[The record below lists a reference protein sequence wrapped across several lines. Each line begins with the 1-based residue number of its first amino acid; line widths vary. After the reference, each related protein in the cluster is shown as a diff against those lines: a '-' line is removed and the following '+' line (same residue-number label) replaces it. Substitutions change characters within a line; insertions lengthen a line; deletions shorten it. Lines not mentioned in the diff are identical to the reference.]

1 MKDVVEE
8 VKSCTS
14 SVKDCGKELDELNKK
29 KFKIDTSTIKEASRK
44 IDSVIKKIKE
54 LKDRGVELDTSR
66 IQGAIGEIK
75 ELALKIQAIKQNR
88 VKVDV
93 NPLNDAKEKIS
104 STTSEIKDLGKELD
118 NIGKKKVDAL
128 FDTGS
133 GLANELKGLGDTS
146 FQNVLGSITSIS
158 SSASAMASSLI
169 PKLAKIA
176 PYITIALVGMKGLA
190 SATKTFV
197 KIASVPMKGIVSVYK
212 RLGEAISSA
221 AKKGAQFLSSIAR
234 VVKYRA
240 IRTVLKEIT
249 DGFKEGLEN
258 AYKYSTLNGGQ
269 LSKSLD
275 GAATSMLYLRNSIAA
290 AAAPLINA
298 LAPALDYV
306 INKVVELINWLN
318 QTFATLTGQTTWMK
332 ATRAATTYGEATDS
346 ASKKTK
352 AFKATLLGIDEINKL
367 NDNSASDSSGAG
379 GTDPSKMFTE
389 EQLNSS
395 TTEFAKKLKEA
406 WEKEDFE
413 TVGETIRDKLV
424 DMMNNIDWETIYQKA
439 NKFGSDFAKFLNGLF
454 KTKTNK
460 NGEKEN
466 VFTGLGKT
474 IAGALNTALE
484 SLDGFASTFD
494 FKNFGESLALGIV
507 STIQNINWKKALST
521 ASKWG
526 DGVAKALNGFL
537 SAEDKNGNT
546 VFSSLGKT
554 VANLVKVAVN
564 SWYSFVKEFDFS
576 NLGTKIS
583 DGINTFVK
591 EMNAVDPT
599 TGLTGWQKLIK
610 SAKLTFGG
618 LKDAIL
624 SAIKGIDKDEL
635 KEAFYSVMSDTM
647 VYGWNKAIT
656 SLSEKLFGKRLGG
669 LIAELFT
676 IDDKTKEEYKKTT
689 DASAQTFHD
698 LLVTSLKTKLSNLW
712 NDVKEKFTSFWTN
725 LKNWFTSLK
734 SGLEN
739 LGGLIVTNIK
749 DGIPN
754 IWNSVKTKFT
764 SFWTDLKNWFSETN
778 VKIKQKL
785 AEIWNEIIDELSQLP
800 GFGWLEKFKIDLP
813 TQQQLTGEGQK
824 AVSCIEKGVGDGV
837 KPKIQPSYPNQ
848 IDVTKKWNNATSG
861 IKDKTAKAT
870 LSVVDAT
877 KNGSIKTYNSHWNGL
892 NNRGTKTTTLT
903 VKDATKNG
911 TVPKFLTQWNG
922 LKSGKANKT
931 LGLSGTKYSTLS
943 NYANKWGNVYSKSA
957 KLNLSVY
964 MSNSDYEKLKLY
976 GSIGTHTS
984 SSGNTHSGGGR
995 GFATGGVFT
1004 GSSWQAITQYA
1015 SGGLPS
1021 QGQMFIAREA
1031 GPELVGTL
1039 GGKTAVMNNDQIV
1052 ASVSNGV
1059 YQANAEQNA
1068 LLRQQNQ
1075 LLMQIASKDTQ
1086 VVANVS
1092 VSDIINGIQRMNR
1105 RAGKS
1110 IVPVGG

>member
-14 SVKDCGKELDELNKK
+14 SVKNCGKELDEFNKK
-29 KFKIDTSTIKEASRK
+29 KIGIKA
-44 IDSVIKKIKE
+44 DS
-54 LKDRGVELDTSR
+54 
-66 IQGAIGEIK
+66 
-75 ELALKIQAIKQNR
+75 
-88 VKVDV
+88 
-93 NPLNDAKEKIS
+93 LNDFKEKVS
-104 STTSEIKDLGKELD
+104 ATTSKVKEFVKELD
-118 NIGKKKVDAL
+118 NVNNKKVKPSVDL
-128 FDTGS
+128 SFDTGS
-133 GLANELKGLGDTS
+133 EFANKLKGLGNTS

-212 RLGEAISSA
+212 RLGEAISFA
-221 AKKGAQFLSSIAR
+221 AKKGAQFLRSIAW
-234 VVKYRA
+234 VVKYNA
-240 IRTVLKEIT
+240 IWTVLKEIT
-249 DGFKEGLEN
+249 NGFKEGLEN

-610 SAKLTFGG
+610 SAKLTFDG
-618 LKDAIL
+618 LKDAIS
-624 SAIKGIDKDEL
+624 SAIKGIDKKEL
-635 KEAFYSVMSDTM
+635 KEAFKQIISSSLPTKEDILQDLIDFSKKF
-647 VYGWNKAIT
+647 GECWNWLI
-656 SLSEKLFGKRLGG
+656 EKL
-669 LIAELFT
+669 
-676 IDDKTKEEYKKTT
+676 
-689 DASAQTFHD
+689 
-698 LLVTSLKTKLSNLW
+698 
-712 NDVKEKFTSFWTN
+712 
-725 LKNWFTSLK
+725 
-734 SGLEN
+734 
-739 LGGLIVTNIK
+739 
-749 DGIPN
+749 
-754 IWNSVKTKFT
+754 
-764 SFWTDLKNWFSETN
+764 
-778 VKIKQKL
+778 
-785 AEIWNEIIDELSQLP
+785 SQIP
-800 GFGWLEKFKIDLP
+800 GFGWLEKFKIDSV
-813 TQQQLTGEGQK
+813 TLTDLENEGKK
-824 AVSCIEKGVGDGV
+824 AVKSIEKGVGDGV

-877 KNGSIKTYNSHWNGL
+877 KNGSVKTYNNYWNGFK
-892 NNRGTKTTTLT
+892 NNGTKTTGLKVT
-903 VKDATKNG
+903 DNTKNG
-911 TVPKFLTQWNG
+911 SVKKYNSYWNG

-931 LGLSGTKYSTLS
+931 LSLSGTKYSTLS

-1015 SGGLPS
+1015 SGGQPS

-1075 LLMQIASKDTQ
+1075 LLMQIASRDTQ

>member
-14 SVKDCGKELDELNKK
+14 SVKNCGKELDEFNKK
-29 KFKIDTSTIKEASRK
+29 KIGIKA
-44 IDSVIKKIKE
+44 DS
-54 LKDRGVELDTSR
+54 
-66 IQGAIGEIK
+66 
-75 ELALKIQAIKQNR
+75 
-88 VKVDV
+88 
-93 NPLNDAKEKIS
+93 LNDFKEKVS
-104 STTSEIKDLGKELD
+104 ATTSKVKEFVKELD
-118 NIGKKKVDAL
+118 NVNNKKVKPSVDL
-128 FDTGS
+128 SFDTGS
-133 GLANELKGLGDTS
+133 EFANKLKGLGNTS

-212 RLGEAISSA
+212 RLGEAISFA
-221 AKKGAQFLSSIAR
+221 AKKGAQFLRSIAW
-234 VVKYRA
+234 VVKYNA
-240 IRTVLKEIT
+240 IWTVLKEIT
-249 DGFKEGLEN
+249 NGFKEGLEN

-610 SAKLTFGG
+610 SAKLTFDG
-618 LKDAIL
+618 LKDAIS
-624 SAIKGIDKDEL
+624 SAIKGIDKKEL
-635 KEAFYSVMSDTM
+635 KEAFKQIISSSLPTKEDILQDLIDFSKKF
-647 VYGWNKAIT
+647 GECWNWLI
-656 SLSEKLFGKRLGG
+656 EKL
-669 LIAELFT
+669 
-676 IDDKTKEEYKKTT
+676 
-689 DASAQTFHD
+689 
-698 LLVTSLKTKLSNLW
+698 
-712 NDVKEKFTSFWTN
+712 
-725 LKNWFTSLK
+725 
-734 SGLEN
+734 
-739 LGGLIVTNIK
+739 
-749 DGIPN
+749 
-754 IWNSVKTKFT
+754 
-764 SFWTDLKNWFSETN
+764 
-778 VKIKQKL
+778 
-785 AEIWNEIIDELSQLP
+785 SQIP
-800 GFGWLEKFKIDLP
+800 GFGWLEKFKIDSV
-813 TQQQLTGEGQK
+813 TLTDLENEGKK
-824 AVSCIEKGVGDGV
+824 AVKSIEKGVGDGV

-877 KNGSIKTYNSHWNGL
+877 KNGSVKTYNNYWNGFK
-892 NNRGTKTTTLT
+892 NNGTKTTGLKVT
-903 VKDATKNG
+903 DNTKNG
-911 TVPKFLTQWNG
+911 SVKKYNSYWNG

-931 LGLSGTKYSTLS
+931 LSLSGTKYSTLS

-1015 SGGLPS
+1015 SGGQPS

>member
-93 NPLNDAKEKIS
+93 NPLNDAKENIS
-104 STTSEIKDLGKELD
+104 STTSEIKELGKELD

-133 GLANELKGLGDTS
+133 GLANELKGLGNTS

-158 SSASAMASSLI
+158 SSASAMVSSLI

-298 LAPALDYV
+298 LAPALDFV

-346 ASKKTK
+346 ANKKTK

-610 SAKLTFGG
+610 SAKLTFDG

-624 SAIKGIDKDEL
+624 SAIKGIDKKEL
-635 KEAFYSVMSDTM
+635 KEAFKQVIFAIFPTAEEIQ
-647 VYGWNKAIT
+647 NKF
-656 SLSEKLFGKRLGG
+656 EDF
-669 LIAELFT
+669 
-676 IDDKTKEEYKKTT
+676 KKI
-689 DASAQTFHD
+689 F
-698 LLVTSLKTKLSNLW
+698 
-712 NDVKEKFTSFWTN
+712 
-725 LKNWFTSLK
+725 
-734 SGLEN
+734 
-739 LGGLIVTNIK
+739 IVW
-749 DGIPN
+749 
-754 IWNSVKTKFT
+754 WNSLIDT
-764 SFWTDLKNWFSETN
+764 FS
-778 VKIKQKL
+778 
-785 AEIWNEIIDELSQLP
+785 SLP
-800 GFGWLEKFKIDLP
+800 GMKWLEKFKIDLP
-813 TQQQLTGEGQK
+813 TEKNLEKEGTK
-824 AVSCIEKGVGDGV
+824 AKQSIEKGIGDGV

-877 KNGSIKTYNSHWNGL
+877 KNGTVSKFSNWWDRFGNKNAKTTLSVIDSTKKNDVPTYLRWWERFKGGSVNKKLELSGITFDTLKNRTNLWLKLKGGKITKTLKIAGTSYDSLKNYNYYWNGVC
-892 NNRGTKTTTLT
+892 NKTATLT
-903 VKDATKNG
+903 MKVNMTTSDRKIINDTLYKMNG
-911 TVPKFLTQWNG
+911 GTFTYT
-922 LKSGKANKT
+922 GKA
-931 LGLSGTKYSTLS
+931 
-943 NYANKWGNVYSKSA
+943 
-957 KLNLSVY
+957 
-964 MSNSDYEKLKLY
+964 
-976 GSIGTHTS
+976 
-984 SSGNTHSGGGR
+984 GGG
-995 GFATGGVFT
+995 VYT
-1004 GSSWQAITQYA
+1004 GSEWRPITQYA
-1015 SGGLPS
+1015 SGGQPS

>member
-14 SVKDCGKELDELNKK
+14 SVKNCGKELDEFNKK
-29 KFKIDTSTIKEASRK
+29 KIGIKA
-44 IDSVIKKIKE
+44 DS
-54 LKDRGVELDTSR
+54 
-66 IQGAIGEIK
+66 
-75 ELALKIQAIKQNR
+75 
-88 VKVDV
+88 
-93 NPLNDAKEKIS
+93 LNDFKEKVS
-104 STTSEIKDLGKELD
+104 ATTSKVKEFVKELD
-118 NIGKKKVDAL
+118 NVNNKKVKPSVDL
-128 FDTGS
+128 SFDTGS
-133 GLANELKGLGDTS
+133 EFANKLKGLGNTS

-212 RLGEAISSA
+212 RLGEAISFA
-221 AKKGAQFLSSIAR
+221 AKKGAQFLRSIAW
-234 VVKYRA
+234 VVKYNA
-240 IRTVLKEIT
+240 IWTVLKEIT
-249 DGFKEGLEN
+249 NGFKEGLEN

-298 LAPALDYV
+298 LAPALDFV

-406 WEKEDFE
+406 WEREDFE

-591 EMNAVDPT
+591 EMNAVDPS

-624 SAIKGIDKDEL
+624 SAIKGIDKKEL
-635 KEAFYSVMSDTM
+635 KEAFKQVIFAIFPTAEEIQ
-647 VYGWNKAIT
+647 NKF
-656 SLSEKLFGKRLGG
+656 EDFKR
-669 LIAELFT
+669 IF
-676 IDDKTKEEYKKTT
+676 I
-689 DASAQTFHD
+689 
-698 LLVTSLKTKLSNLW
+698 LW
-712 NDVKEKFTSFWTN
+712 
-725 LKNWFTSLK
+725 
-734 SGLEN
+734 
-739 LGGLIVTNIK
+739 
-749 DGIPN
+749 
-754 IWNSVKTKFT
+754 WNSLIDT
-764 SFWTDLKNWFSETN
+764 FS
-778 VKIKQKL
+778 
-785 AEIWNEIIDELSQLP
+785 SLP
-800 GFGWLEKFKIDLP
+800 GMKWLEKFKIDLP
-813 TQQQLTGEGQK
+813 TEKNLEKEGKK
-824 AVSCIEKGVGDGV
+824 AKQSIEKGIGDGPTIKLNVVESGGKGSTKQFADDWNSVQDKEADMKVMVDNKGNIVFPKFMTDWNSV
-837 KPKIQPSYPNQ
+837 KPK
-848 IDVTKKWNNATSG
+848 G
-861 IKDKTAKAT
+861 AT
-870 LSVVDAT
+870 LSVKVTDKTKNGSVKTYNNYWNGFKNNGTKTTGLKVTDNT
-877 KNGSIKTYNSHWNGL
+877 KNGSIKTYNS
-892 NNRGTKTTTLT
+892 R
-903 VKDATKNG
+903 
-911 TVPKFLTQWNG
+911 WNG

-931 LGLSGTKYSTLS
+931 LSLSGTKYSTLES
-943 NYANKWGNVYSKSA
+943 YRESWSGIYSKTATLTMKVDMTTSDRKIINDTLY
-957 KLNLSVY
+957 KLN
-964 MSNSDYEKLKLY
+964 
-976 GSIGTHTS
+976 GGTFTY
-984 SSGNTHSGGGR
+984 TKKAGGG
-995 GFATGGVFT
+995 VYT
-1004 GSSWQAITQYA
+1004 GSEWRPITQYA
-1015 SGGLPS
+1015 SGGQPS

-1086 VVANVS
+1086 VIANVS

>member
-14 SVKDCGKELDELNKK
+14 SVKDCGKELDEFNKK
-29 KFKIDTSTIKEASRK
+29 KIGIKA
-44 IDSVIKKIKE
+44 DS
-54 LKDRGVELDTSR
+54 
-66 IQGAIGEIK
+66 
-75 ELALKIQAIKQNR
+75 
-88 VKVDV
+88 
-93 NPLNDAKEKIS
+93 LNDFKEKVS
-104 STTSEIKDLGKELD
+104 ATTSKVKEFVKELD
-118 NIGKKKVDAL
+118 NVNNKKVKPSVDL
-128 FDTGS
+128 SFDTGS
-133 GLANELKGLGDTS
+133 EFANKLKGLGNTS

-197 KIASVPMKGIVSVYK
+197 KIASVPMKGIVNVYK
-212 RLGEAISSA
+212 RLGEAISFA
-221 AKKGAQFLSSIAR
+221 AKKGAQFLRSIAW
-234 VVKYRA
+234 VVKYGA
-240 IRTVLKEIT
+240 IWTVLREIT

-610 SAKLTFGG
+610 SAKLTFDG

-624 SAIKGIDKDEL
+624 SAIKGIDKKEL
-635 KEAFYSVMSDTM
+635 KEAFKQVIF
-647 VYGWNKAIT
+647 AI
-656 SLSEKLFGKRLGG
+656 FP
-669 LIAELFT
+669 
-676 IDDKTKEEYKKTT
+676 TKEEIQNKFEDFKKI
-689 DASAQTFHD
+689 F
-698 LLVTSLKTKLSNLW
+698 
-712 NDVKEKFTSFWTN
+712 
-725 LKNWFTSLK
+725 
-734 SGLEN
+734 
-739 LGGLIVTNIK
+739 IVW
-749 DGIPN
+749 
-754 IWNSVKTKFT
+754 WNSLIDT
-764 SFWTDLKNWFSETN
+764 FS
-778 VKIKQKL
+778 
-785 AEIWNEIIDELSQLP
+785 SLP
-800 GFGWLEKFKIDLP
+800 GMKWLEKFKIDLP
-813 TQQQLTGEGQK
+813 TEKNLEKEGTK
-824 AVSCIEKGVGDGV
+824 ARQSIEKGVGDGV

-861 IKDKTAKAT
+861 IKNKTAKAT

-931 LGLSGTKYSTLS
+931 LSLSGTKYSTLS

-957 KLNLSVY
+957 KLNLSVN

-1015 SGGLPS
+1015 SGGTPT

>member
-14 SVKDCGKELDELNKK
+14 SVKDCGKELDEFNKK
-29 KFKIDTSTIKEASRK
+29 KIGIKA
-44 IDSVIKKIKE
+44 DS
-54 LKDRGVELDTSR
+54 
-66 IQGAIGEIK
+66 
-75 ELALKIQAIKQNR
+75 
-88 VKVDV
+88 
-93 NPLNDAKEKIS
+93 LNDFKES
-104 STTSEIKDLGKELD
+104 ASATTSKVKEFVKELD
-118 NIGKKKVDAL
+118 NVNNKKVKPSVDL
-128 FDTGS
+128 SFDTGS
-133 GLANELKGLGDTS
+133 EFANKLKGIGNTS

-298 LAPALDYV
+298 LAPALDFV

-610 SAKLTFGG
+610 SAKLTFDG

-624 SAIKGIDKDEL
+624 SAIKGIDKKEL
-635 KEAFYSVMSDTM
+635 KEAFKQVIFAILPDEKDWKSLQITIY
-647 VYGWNKAIT
+647 NKIVDVHNWV
-656 SLSEKLFGKRLGG
+656 
-669 LIAELFT
+669 
-676 IDDKTKEEYKKTT
+676 ID
-689 DASAQTFHD
+689 
-698 LLVTSLKTKLSNLW
+698 
-712 NDVKEKFTSFWTN
+712 
-725 LKNWFTSLK
+725 
-734 SGLEN
+734 
-739 LGGLIVTNIK
+739 
-749 DGIPN
+749 
-754 IWNSVKTKFT
+754 
-764 SFWTDLKNWFSETN
+764 
-778 VKIKQKL
+778 KIS
-785 AEIWNEIIDELSQLP
+785 ELSP
-800 GFGWLEKFKIDLP
+800 IMFDWLKVFKLNHIEEKDLEE
-813 TQQQLTGEGQK
+813 EGQK
-824 AVSCIEKGVGDGV
+824 AVNCIKKGVGDGV

-848 IDVTKKWNNATSG
+848 IDVTKKWNESTSG

-877 KNGSIKTYNSHWNGL
+877 KNGTIS
-892 NNRGTKTTTLT
+892 
-903 VKDATKNG
+903 
-911 TVPKFLTQWNG
+911 KF
-922 LKSGKANKT
+922 
-931 LGLSGTKYSTLS
+931 S
-943 NYANKWGNVYSKSA
+943 NWWDRFGNKSA
-957 KLNLSVY
+957 KTTLSVIDSTQKNDVPTY
-964 MSNSDYEKLKLY
+964 LRWWERFKGGRVNKKLELSGITFDTLKNRTNLWLKLKGGKTTKTLKITGTSYDSLKNYNYYWNGVCNKTATLTMKVNMTTSDRKIINDTLY
-976 GSIGTHTS
+976 KMNGGTFTYT
-984 SSGNTHSGGGR
+984 GKAGGG
-995 GFATGGVFT
+995 VYT
-1004 GSSWQAITQYA
+1004 GSEWRSITQYA

>member
-14 SVKDCGKELDELNKK
+14 SVKHCGKELDEFNKK

-104 STTSEIKDLGKELD
+104 STTSEIKEFGKELD

-128 FDTGS
+128 FSTGS

-197 KIASVPMKGIVSVYK
+197 KIASAPMKGIVSIYK

-298 LAPALDYV
+298 LAPALDFV

-610 SAKLTFGG
+610 SAKLTFDG

-624 SAIKGIDKDEL
+624 SAIKGINKKEL
-635 KEAFYSVMSDTM
+635 KEAFKQVIFAIFPTAEEIQNKFEDFKKIFVAWWNYLIDT
-647 VYGWNKAIT
+647 
-656 SLSEKLFGKRLGG
+656 
-669 LIAELFT
+669 
-676 IDDKTKEEYKKTT
+676 
-689 DASAQTFHD
+689 
-698 LLVTSLKTKLSNLW
+698 
-712 NDVKEKFTSFWTN
+712 
-725 LKNWFTSLK
+725 
-734 SGLEN
+734 
-739 LGGLIVTNIK
+739 
-749 DGIPN
+749 
-754 IWNSVKTKFT
+754 
-764 SFWTDLKNWFSETN
+764 FS
-778 VKIKQKL
+778 
-785 AEIWNEIIDELSQLP
+785 SLP
-800 GFGWLEKFKIDLP
+800 GMKWLEKFKIDLP
-813 TQQQLTGEGQK
+813 TEKNLEKEGTK
-824 AVSCIEKGVGDGV
+824 ARQSIEKGVGDGV

-861 IKDKTAKAT
+861 VKDKTAKAT

-877 KNGSIKTYNSHWNGL
+877 KNGSIKTYNNHWNGL

-1015 SGGLPS
+1015 SGGQPS

>member
-14 SVKDCGKELDELNKK
+14 SVKHCGKELDEFNKK

-104 STTSEIKDLGKELD
+104 STTSEIKELGKELD
-118 NIGKKKVDAL
+118 NIGKKKADAL

-133 GLANELKGLGDTS
+133 GLANELKGLGNTS

-197 KIASVPMKGIVSVYK
+197 KIASAPMKGIVSIYK

-298 LAPALDYV
+298 LAPALDFV

-624 SAIKGIDKDEL
+624 SAIKGIDKKEL
-635 KEAFYSVMSDTM
+635 KEAFKQVIF
-647 VYGWNKAIT
+647 AI
-656 SLSEKLFGKRLGG
+656 FP
-669 LIAELFT
+669 
-676 IDDKTKEEYKKTT
+676 TKEEIQNKFEDFKKI
-689 DASAQTFHD
+689 F
-698 LLVTSLKTKLSNLW
+698 
-712 NDVKEKFTSFWTN
+712 
-725 LKNWFTSLK
+725 
-734 SGLEN
+734 
-739 LGGLIVTNIK
+739 IVR
-749 DGIPN
+749 
-754 IWNSVKTKFT
+754 WNSLIDT
-764 SFWTDLKNWFSETN
+764 FS
-778 VKIKQKL
+778 
-785 AEIWNEIIDELSQLP
+785 SLP
-800 GFGWLEKFKIDLP
+800 GMKWLEKFKIDLP
-813 TQQQLTGEGQK
+813 TEKNLEKEGKK
-824 AVSCIEKGVGDGV
+824 AKQSIEKGIGDGPTIKLNVVESGGKGSTKQFADDWNSVQDKEADMKVMVDNKGNIVFPKFITDWNSV
-837 KPKIQPSYPNQ
+837 KPK
-848 IDVTKKWNNATSG
+848 G
-861 IKDKTAKAT
+861 AT
-870 LSVVDAT
+870 LSVNVTDKTKNGSVKTYNNYWNGFKNNGTKTTGLKVTDNT

-892 NNRGTKTTTLT
+892 
-903 VKDATKNG
+903 
-911 TVPKFLTQWNG
+911 
-922 LKSGKANKT
+922 KSGKANKT
-931 LGLSGTKYSTLS
+931 LSLSGTKYSTLS
-943 NYANKWGNVYSKSA
+943 NYANEWGNVYSKSA

-1015 SGGLPS
+1015 SGGQPS

>member
-14 SVKDCGKELDELNKK
+14 SVKDCGKELDEFNKK
-29 KFKIDTSTIKEASRK
+29 KIGIKA
-44 IDSVIKKIKE
+44 DS
-54 LKDRGVELDTSR
+54 
-66 IQGAIGEIK
+66 
-75 ELALKIQAIKQNR
+75 
-88 VKVDV
+88 
-93 NPLNDAKEKIS
+93 LNDFKEKVS
-104 STTSEIKDLGKELD
+104 STTSKVKECVKELD
-118 NIGKKKVDAL
+118 SVNKKKVKPSVDL
-128 FDTGS
+128 SFDTGS
-133 GLANELKGLGDTS
+133 EFANKLKGIGNTS

-212 RLGEAISSA
+212 RLGEAISFA
-221 AKKGAQFLSSIAR
+221 AKKGAQFLRSIAW
-234 VVKYRA
+234 VVKYGA
-240 IRTVLKEIT
+240 IWTVLREIT

-406 WEKEDFE
+406 WEREDFE

-610 SAKLTFGG
+610 SAKLTFDG

-624 SAIKGIDKDEL
+624 SAIKGIDKKEL
-635 KEAFYSVMSDTM
+635 KEAFKQVIFAIFPTAEEIQ
-647 VYGWNKAIT
+647 NKF
-656 SLSEKLFGKRLGG
+656 EDF
-669 LIAELFT
+669 
-676 IDDKTKEEYKKTT
+676 KKI
-689 DASAQTFHD
+689 F
-698 LLVTSLKTKLSNLW
+698 
-712 NDVKEKFTSFWTN
+712 
-725 LKNWFTSLK
+725 
-734 SGLEN
+734 
-739 LGGLIVTNIK
+739 IVW
-749 DGIPN
+749 
-754 IWNSVKTKFT
+754 WNSLIDT
-764 SFWTDLKNWFSETN
+764 FS
-778 VKIKQKL
+778 
-785 AEIWNEIIDELSQLP
+785 SLP
-800 GFGWLEKFKIDLP
+800 GMKWLEKFKIDLP
-813 TQQQLTGEGQK
+813 TEKNLEKEGTK
-824 AVSCIEKGVGDGV
+824 ARQSIEKGIGDGV
-837 KPKIQPSYPNQ
+837 KPEIKLTFPKQ
-848 IDVTKKWNNATSG
+848 IDVTKSWNNATSG

-877 KNGSIKTYNSHWNGL
+877 KNG
-892 NNRGTKTTTLT
+892 T
-903 VKDATKNG
+903 VS
-911 TVPKFLTQWNG
+911 KF
-922 LKSGKANKT
+922 
-931 LGLSGTKYSTLS
+931 S
-943 NYANKWGNVYSKSA
+943 NWWDRFGNKSA
-957 KLNLSVY
+957 KTTLSVIDSTQKNDVPTY
-964 MSNSDYEKLKLY
+964 LRWWERFKGGSVNKKLELSGITFDTLKNRTNLWLKLKGGKTTKTLKITGTSYDSLKNYNYYWNGVCNKTATLTMKVNMTTSDRKIINDTLY
-976 GSIGTHTS
+976 KMNGGTFTY
-984 SSGNTHSGGGR
+984 TKKAGGG
-995 GFATGGVFT
+995 VYT
-1004 GSSWQAITQYA
+1004 GSEWRPITQYA
-1015 SGGLPS
+1015 SGGQPS

>member
-54 LKDRGVELDTSR
+54 LKDRRVELD
-66 IQGAIGEIK
+66 
-75 ELALKIQAIKQNR
+75 N
-88 VKVDV
+88 V
-93 NPLNDAKEKIS
+93 NN
-104 STTSEIKDLGKELD
+104 
-118 NIGKKKVDAL
+118 KKVKPSVDL
-128 FDTGS
+128 SFDTGS
-133 GLANELKGLGDTS
+133 EFANKLKGMGNTS

-212 RLGEAISSA
+212 RLGEAISFA
-221 AKKGAQFLSSIAR
+221 AKKGAQFLRSIAW
-234 VVKYRA
+234 VVKYGA
-240 IRTVLKEIT
+240 IWTVLREIT
-249 DGFKEGLEN
+249 NGFKEGLEN

-298 LAPALDYV
+298 LAPALDFV

-346 ASKKTK
+346 ANKKTK

-610 SAKLTFGG
+610 SAKLTFDG

-624 SAIKGIDKDEL
+624 SAIKGIDKKEL
-635 KEAFYSVMSDTM
+635 KEAFKQVIFAIFPTAEEIQ
-647 VYGWNKAIT
+647 NKF
-656 SLSEKLFGKRLGG
+656 EDF
-669 LIAELFT
+669 
-676 IDDKTKEEYKKTT
+676 KKI
-689 DASAQTFHD
+689 F
-698 LLVTSLKTKLSNLW
+698 
-712 NDVKEKFTSFWTN
+712 
-725 LKNWFTSLK
+725 
-734 SGLEN
+734 
-739 LGGLIVTNIK
+739 IVW
-749 DGIPN
+749 
-754 IWNSVKTKFT
+754 WNSLIDT
-764 SFWTDLKNWFSETN
+764 FS
-778 VKIKQKL
+778 
-785 AEIWNEIIDELSQLP
+785 SLP
-800 GFGWLEKFKIDLP
+800 GMKWLEKFKIDLP
-813 TQQQLTGEGQK
+813 TEKNLEKEGKK
-824 AVSCIEKGVGDGV
+824 AKQSIEKGVGDGV

-848 IDVTKKWNNATSG
+848 IDVTKKWNESTSG
-861 IKDKTAKAT
+861 IKNKTAKAT

-877 KNGSIKTYNSHWNGL
+877 KKGSVKKYNSY
-892 NNRGTKTTTLT
+892 
-903 VKDATKNG
+903 
-911 TVPKFLTQWNG
+911 WNG

-931 LGLSGTKYSTLS
+931 LSLSGTKYSTLS

-957 KLNLSVY
+957 KLNLSVN

-1015 SGGLPS
+1015 SGGTPT

>member
-14 SVKDCGKELDELNKK
+14 SVKNCGKELDEFNKK
-29 KFKIDTSTIKEASRK
+29 KIGIKA
-44 IDSVIKKIKE
+44 DS
-54 LKDRGVELDTSR
+54 
-66 IQGAIGEIK
+66 
-75 ELALKIQAIKQNR
+75 
-88 VKVDV
+88 
-93 NPLNDAKEKIS
+93 LNDFKEKVS
-104 STTSEIKDLGKELD
+104 ATTSKVKEFVKELD
-118 NIGKKKVDAL
+118 NVNNKKVKPSVDL
-128 FDTGS
+128 SFDTGS
-133 GLANELKGLGDTS
+133 EFANKLKGLGNTS

-212 RLGEAISSA
+212 RLGEAISFA
-221 AKKGAQFLSSIAR
+221 AKKGAQFLRSIAW
-234 VVKYRA
+234 VVKYNA
-240 IRTVLKEIT
+240 IWTVLKEIT
-249 DGFKEGLEN
+249 NGFKEGLEN

-298 LAPALDYV
+298 LAPALDFV

-406 WEKEDFE
+406 WEREDFE

-454 KTKTNK
+454 KTKINK

-484 SLDGFASTFD
+484 SLDGFASTFN

-507 STIQNINWKKALST
+507 ATIQNINWKKALST

-526 DGVAKALNGFL
+526 EGVAKALNGFL

-554 VANLVKVAVN
+554 VANLIKVAVN

-591 EMNAVDPT
+591 EMNAVDPS

-624 SAIKGIDKDEL
+624 SAIKGIDKKEL
-635 KEAFYSVMSDTM
+635 KEAFKQVIF
-647 VYGWNKAIT
+647 AI
-656 SLSEKLFGKRLGG
+656 FP
-669 LIAELFT
+669 
-676 IDDKTKEEYKKTT
+676 TKEEIQNKFEDFKKI
-689 DASAQTFHD
+689 FI
-698 LLVTSLKTKLSNLW
+698 LW
-712 NDVKEKFTSFWTN
+712 
-725 LKNWFTSLK
+725 
-734 SGLEN
+734 
-739 LGGLIVTNIK
+739 
-749 DGIPN
+749 
-754 IWNSVKTKFT
+754 WNSLIDT
-764 SFWTDLKNWFSETN
+764 FS
-778 VKIKQKL
+778 
-785 AEIWNEIIDELSQLP
+785 SLP
-800 GFGWLEKFKIDLP
+800 GMKWLEKFKIDLP
-813 TQQQLTGEGQK
+813 TEKNLEKEGKK
-824 AVSCIEKGVGDGV
+824 AKQSIEKGVGDGV
-837 KPKIQPSYPNQ
+837 KPEIKPTFPKK
-848 IDVTKKWNNATSG
+848 IDVTKSWNNATSG
-861 IKDKTAKAT
+861 VKDKNAKAK

-877 KNGSIKTYNSHWNGL
+877 KNGSVKTYN
-892 NNRGTKTTTLT
+892 KY
-903 VKDATKNG
+903 
-911 TVPKFLTQWNG
+911 WNG
-922 LKSGKANKT
+922 LKGGKANKT
-931 LGLSGTKYSTLS
+931 LSLSGTKYSTLS
-943 NYANKWGNVYSKSA
+943 NYSNEWGNIYSRSA

-1015 SGGLPS
+1015 SGGQPS

>member
-54 LKDRGVELDTSR
+54 LKDRGVELD
-66 IQGAIGEIK
+66 
-75 ELALKIQAIKQNR
+75 
-88 VKVDV
+88 
-93 NPLNDAKEKIS
+93 
-104 STTSEIKDLGKELD
+104 

-133 GLANELKGLGDTS
+133 GLANELKGLGNTS

-298 LAPALDYV
+298 LAPALDFV

-346 ASKKTK
+346 ANKKTK

-610 SAKLTFGG
+610 SAKLTFDG
-618 LKDAIL
+618 LKDAIS
-624 SAIKGIDKDEL
+624 SAIKGIDKKEL
-635 KEAFYSVMSDTM
+635 KEAFKQIIIS
-647 VYGWNKAIT
+647 
-656 SLSEKLFGKRLGG
+656 SLPTKEDILQG
-669 LIAELFT
+669 LIDFA
-676 IDDKTKEEYKKTT
+676 KK
-689 DASAQTFHD
+689 FGEC
-698 LLVTSLKTKLSNLW
+698 W
-712 NDVKEKFTSFWTN
+712 NWLIEK
-725 LKNWFTSLK
+725 
-734 SGLEN
+734 
-739 LGGLIVTNIK
+739 
-749 DGIPN
+749 
-754 IWNSVKTKFT
+754 
-764 SFWTDLKNWFSETN
+764 
-778 VKIKQKL
+778 
-785 AEIWNEIIDELSQLP
+785 LSQLP
-800 GFGWLEKFKIDLP
+800 GFGWLEKFKIDSV
-813 TQQQLTGEGQK
+813 TLTDLENEGKK
-824 AVSCIEKGVGDGV
+824 AKQSIEKGVGDGV

-848 IDVTKKWNNATSG
+848 IDVTKKWNKSTSG

-877 KNGSIKTYNSHWNGL
+877 KNGSIKTYNNHWNGL

-1015 SGGLPS
+1015 SGGQPS

>member
-1 MKDVVEE
+1 MAENLFGTDIY
-8 VKSCTS
+8 
-14 SVKDCGKELDELNKK
+14 KK
-29 KFKIDTSTIKEASRK
+29 
-44 IDSVIKKIKE
+44 
-54 LKDRGVELDTSR
+54 
-66 IQGAIGEIK
+66 
-75 ELALKIQAIKQNR
+75 
-88 VKVDV
+88 
-93 NPLNDAKEKIS
+93 
-104 STTSEIKDLGKELD
+104 
-118 NIGKKKVDAL
+118 
-128 FDTGS
+128 
-133 GLANELKGLGDTS
+133 
-146 FQNVLGSITSIS
+146 
-158 SSASAMASSLI
+158 
-169 PKLAKIA
+169 
-176 PYITIALVGMKGLA
+176 
-190 SATKTFV
+190 AT
-197 KIASVPMKGIVSVYK
+197 
-212 RLGEAISSA
+212 EAI
-221 AKKGAQFLSSIAR
+221 
-234 VVKYRA
+234 V
-240 IRTVLKEIT
+240 
-249 DGFKEGLEN
+249 
-258 AYKYSTLNGGQ
+258 
-269 LSKSLD
+269 
-275 GAATSMLYLRNSIAA
+275 A

-474 IAGALNTALE
+474 IVGALNTALE

-624 SAIKGIDKDEL
+624 SAIKGIDKKEL
-635 KEAFYSVMSDTM
+635 KEAFKQIIIS
-647 VYGWNKAIT
+647 
-656 SLSEKLFGKRLGG
+656 SLPTKEDILQG
-669 LIAELFT
+669 LIDFA
-676 IDDKTKEEYKKTT
+676 KK
-689 DASAQTFHD
+689 FGEC
-698 LLVTSLKTKLSNLW
+698 W
-712 NDVKEKFTSFWTN
+712 NWLIEK
-725 LKNWFTSLK
+725 
-734 SGLEN
+734 
-739 LGGLIVTNIK
+739 
-749 DGIPN
+749 
-754 IWNSVKTKFT
+754 
-764 SFWTDLKNWFSETN
+764 
-778 VKIKQKL
+778 
-785 AEIWNEIIDELSQLP
+785 LSQLP
-800 GFGWLEKFKIDLP
+800 GFGWLEKFKIDSV
-813 TQQQLTGEGQK
+813 TLTDLENEGKK
-824 AVSCIEKGVGDGV
+824 AKQSIEKGIGDGV
-837 KPKIQPSYPNQ
+837 KPEIKLTFPKQ
-848 IDVTKKWNNATSG
+848 IDVTKSWNNATSG
-861 IKDKTAKAT
+861 IQDKNVKAT

-877 KNGSIKTYNSHWNGL
+877 KNGTISKFSNWWDRFGNK
-892 NNRGTKTTTLT
+892 NAKTT
-903 VKDATKNG
+903 
-911 TVPKFLTQWNG
+911 
-922 LKSGKANKT
+922 
-931 LGLSGTKYSTLS
+931 
-943 NYANKWGNVYSKSA
+943 
-957 KLNLSVY
+957 LSVID
-964 MSNSDYEKLKLY
+964 S
-976 GSIGTHTS
+976 
-984 SSGNTHSGGGR
+984 
-995 GFATGGVFT
+995 
-1004 GSSWQAITQYA
+1004 TQKKT
-1015 SGGLPS
+1015 
-1021 QGQMFIAREA
+1021 MFPLI
-1031 GPELVGTL
+1031 
-1039 GGKTAVMNNDQIV
+1039 
-1052 ASVSNGV
+1052 
-1059 YQANAEQNA
+1059 
-1068 LLRQQNQ
+1068 
-1075 LLMQIASKDTQ
+1075 
-1086 VVANVS
+1086 
-1092 VSDIINGIQRMNR
+1092 
-1105 RAGKS
+1105 
-1110 IVPVGG
+1110 

>member
-14 SVKDCGKELDELNKK
+14 SVKHCGKELDELNKK

-54 LKDRGVELDTSR
+54 LKDRGVELD
-66 IQGAIGEIK
+66 
-75 ELALKIQAIKQNR
+75 
-88 VKVDV
+88 
-93 NPLNDAKEKIS
+93 
-104 STTSEIKDLGKELD
+104 

-128 FDTGS
+128 FSTGS

-197 KIASVPMKGIVSVYK
+197 KIASAPMKGIVSIYK

-290 AAAPLINA
+290 ATAPLINA

-526 DGVAKALNGFL
+526 EGVAKALNGFL

-591 EMNAVDPT
+591 EMNAIDPS

-610 SAKLTFGG
+610 SAKLSFDG
-618 LKDAIL
+618 LKDAIS
-624 SAIKGIDKDEL
+624 SAIKGIDKEEL
-635 KEAFYSVMSDTM
+635 KEAFKQIIFS
-647 VYGWNKAIT
+647 
-656 SLSEKLFGKRLGG
+656 SLP
-669 LIAELFT
+669 
-676 IDDKTKEEYKKTT
+676 TKE
-689 DASAQTFHD
+689 DI
-698 LLVTSLKTKLSNLW
+698 L
-712 NDVKEKFTSFWTN
+712 
-725 LKNWFTSLK
+725 
-734 SGLEN
+734 
-739 LGGLIVTNIK
+739 
-749 DGIPN
+749 
-754 IWNSVKTKFT
+754 
-764 SFWTDLKNWFSETN
+764 
-778 VKIKQKL
+778 QKL
-785 AEIWNEIIDELSQLP
+785 IDFAKKFGECWNWLIEKLSQLP
-800 GFGWLEKFKIDLP
+800 GFGWLEKFKIDSV
-813 TQQQLTGEGQK
+813 TLTDLENEGKK
-824 AVSCIEKGVGDGV
+824 AVKSIEKGIGDGV
-837 KPKIQPSYPNQ
+837 KPEIKPTFPKQ
-848 IDVTKKWNNATSG
+848 IDVTKSWNDATSG
-861 IKDKTAKAT
+861 VKDKNAKVT

-877 KNGSIKTYNSHWNGL
+877 KNGTISKFSNWWDRFGNKNAKTTLSVIDSTKKNNVPTYLNWWERFKGGSVNKKLELSGITFDTLKNRTNLWLKLKGGKITKTLKIAGTSYDSLKNYNYYWNGVC
-892 NNRGTKTTTLT
+892 NKTATLT
-903 VKDATKNG
+903 MKVNMTTSDRKIINDTLYKMNG
-911 TVPKFLTQWNG
+911 GTFTYT
-922 LKSGKANKT
+922 GKA
-931 LGLSGTKYSTLS
+931 
-943 NYANKWGNVYSKSA
+943 
-957 KLNLSVY
+957 
-964 MSNSDYEKLKLY
+964 
-976 GSIGTHTS
+976 
-984 SSGNTHSGGGR
+984 GGG
-995 GFATGGVFT
+995 VYT
-1004 GSSWQAITQYA
+1004 GSEWRPITQYA
-1015 SGGLPS
+1015 SGGTPT

>member
-14 SVKDCGKELDELNKK
+14 SVKNCGKELDEFNKK
-29 KFKIDTSTIKEASRK
+29 KIGIKA
-44 IDSVIKKIKE
+44 DS
-54 LKDRGVELDTSR
+54 
-66 IQGAIGEIK
+66 
-75 ELALKIQAIKQNR
+75 
-88 VKVDV
+88 
-93 NPLNDAKEKIS
+93 LNDFKEKVS
-104 STTSEIKDLGKELD
+104 ATTSKVKEFVKELD
-118 NIGKKKVDAL
+118 NVNNKKVKPSVDL
-128 FDTGS
+128 SFDTGS
-133 GLANELKGLGDTS
+133 EFANKLKGLGNTS

-212 RLGEAISSA
+212 RLGEAISFA
-221 AKKGAQFLSSIAR
+221 AKKGAQFLRSIAW
-234 VVKYRA
+234 VVKYNA
-240 IRTVLKEIT
+240 IWTVLKEIT
-249 DGFKEGLEN
+249 NGFKEGLEN

-298 LAPALDYV
+298 LAPALDFV

-406 WEKEDFE
+406 WEREDFE

-591 EMNAVDPT
+591 EMNAVDPS

-610 SAKLTFGG
+610 SAKLTFDG
-618 LKDAIL
+618 LKDAIS
-624 SAIKGIDKDEL
+624 SAIKGIDKKEL
-635 KEAFYSVMSDTM
+635 KEAFKQIIFS
-647 VYGWNKAIT
+647 
-656 SLSEKLFGKRLGG
+656 SLP
-669 LIAELFT
+669 
-676 IDDKTKEEYKKTT
+676 TKE
-689 DASAQTFHD
+689 DI
-698 LLVTSLKTKLSNLW
+698 L
-712 NDVKEKFTSFWTN
+712 
-725 LKNWFTSLK
+725 
-734 SGLEN
+734 
-739 LGGLIVTNIK
+739 
-749 DGIPN
+749 
-754 IWNSVKTKFT
+754 
-764 SFWTDLKNWFSETN
+764 
-778 VKIKQKL
+778 QKL
-785 AEIWNEIIDELSQLP
+785 IDFAKKFGECWNWLIEKLSQLP
-800 GFGWLEKFKIDLP
+800 GFGWLEKFKIDSV
-813 TQQQLTGEGQK
+813 TLTDLENEGKK
-824 AVSCIEKGVGDGV
+824 AVKSIEKGIGDGV

-861 IKDKTAKAT
+861 IKDKNAKAT

-877 KNGSIKTYNSHWNGL
+877 KNG
-892 NNRGTKTTTLT
+892 T
-903 VKDATKNG
+903 VS
-911 TVPKFLTQWNG
+911 KF
-922 LKSGKANKT
+922 
-931 LGLSGTKYSTLS
+931 S
-943 NYANKWGNVYSKSA
+943 NWWDRFGNKSA
-957 KLNLSVY
+957 KTTLSVIDSTKKNDVPTY
-964 MSNSDYEKLKLY
+964 LRWWERFKGGSVNKKLELSGITFDTLKNRTNLWLKLKGGKTTKTLKITGTSYDSLKNYNYYWNGVCNKTATLTMKVNMTTSDRKIINDTLY
-976 GSIGTHTS
+976 KLNGGTFTY
-984 SSGNTHSGGGR
+984 TKKAGGG
-995 GFATGGVFT
+995 VYT
-1004 GSSWQAITQYA
+1004 GSEWRPITQYA
-1015 SGGLPS
+1015 SGGQPS

>member
-104 STTSEIKDLGKELD
+104 STTSEIKELGKELN

-133 GLANELKGLGDTS
+133 GLANELKGLGNTS

-406 WEKEDFE
+406 WEREDFE

-591 EMNAVDPT
+591 EMNAIDPS

-610 SAKLTFGG
+610 SAKLSFDG
-618 LKDAIL
+618 LKDAIS
-624 SAIKGIDKDEL
+624 SAIKGIDKEEL
-635 KEAFYSVMSDTM
+635 KEAFKQIIFS
-647 VYGWNKAIT
+647 
-656 SLSEKLFGKRLGG
+656 SLP
-669 LIAELFT
+669 
-676 IDDKTKEEYKKTT
+676 TKE
-689 DASAQTFHD
+689 DI
-698 LLVTSLKTKLSNLW
+698 L
-712 NDVKEKFTSFWTN
+712 
-725 LKNWFTSLK
+725 
-734 SGLEN
+734 
-739 LGGLIVTNIK
+739 
-749 DGIPN
+749 
-754 IWNSVKTKFT
+754 
-764 SFWTDLKNWFSETN
+764 
-778 VKIKQKL
+778 QKL
-785 AEIWNEIIDELSQLP
+785 IDFAKKFGECWNWLIEKLSQLP
-800 GFGWLEKFKIDLP
+800 GFGWLEKFKIDSV
-813 TQQQLTGEGQK
+813 TLTDLENEGKK
-824 AVSCIEKGVGDGV
+824 AVKSIEKGIGDGV
-837 KPKIQPSYPNQ
+837 KPEIKPTFPKQ
-848 IDVTKKWNNATSG
+848 IDVTKSWNNATSG
-861 IKDKTAKAT
+861 VKDKTAKAT

-877 KNGSIKTYNSHWNGL
+877 KNG
-892 NNRGTKTTTLT
+892 T
-903 VKDATKNG
+903 VS
-911 TVPKFLTQWNG
+911 KF
-922 LKSGKANKT
+922 
-931 LGLSGTKYSTLS
+931 S
-943 NYANKWGNVYSKSA
+943 NWWDRFGNKSA
-957 KLNLSVY
+957 KTTLSVIDSTKKNDVPTY
-964 MSNSDYEKLKLY
+964 LRWWERFKGGSVNKKLELSGITFDTLKNRTNLWLKLKGGKTTKTLKITGTSYDSLKNYNYYWNGVCNKTATLTMKVNMTTSDRKIIEDTLY
-976 GSIGTHTS
+976 KLNGGTFTF
-984 SSGNTHSGGGR
+984 TKKAGGG
-995 GFATGGVFT
+995 VYT
-1004 GSSWQAITQYA
+1004 GSEWRPITQYA
-1015 SGGLPS
+1015 SGGQPS